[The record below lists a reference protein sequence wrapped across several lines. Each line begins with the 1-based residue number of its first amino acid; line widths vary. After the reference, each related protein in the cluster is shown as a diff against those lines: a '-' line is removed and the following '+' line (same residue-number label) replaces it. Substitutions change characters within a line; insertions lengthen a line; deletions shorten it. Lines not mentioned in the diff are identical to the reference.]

1 MHLQPTQSYYMYI
14 SCFSKSNHHKQHTT
28 LQKDLMTL
36 VQSLPRPHEHCVL
49 DTTGEDQW
57 PSRTR
62 TVTACLETACHSDLT
77 RDTQLSKA

>member
-1 MHLQPTQSYYMYI
+1 
-14 SCFSKSNHHKQHTT
+14 
-28 LQKDLMTL
+28 MTL